1 MYMNQV
7 EVLLEKIRINSVR
20 LADRHTKNHLYYK
33 GVSKYFEIPTIILS
47 VFSGSFSVGSDPFI
61 GQETISVITCSI
73 SMVITIL
80 TSIKLYMK
88 ITESSTEEKDLA
100 VQYKVLALDV
110 FKHLTLGKSEAEF
123 LNKSYATYLNLIE
136 NSNILN
142 PISKKDEL
150 LLIHSNMMSDGG
162 SINSDLTE
170 TSPPNIIIETNNIE

>member
-1 MYMNQV
+1 MNQV

-20 LADRHTKNHLYYK
+20 LADRHTKKHLYYK
-33 GVSKYFEIPTIILS
+33 GISSYFEIPTIILS

-61 GQETISVITCSI
+61 DQETISVITCSI
-73 SMVITIL
+73 SMIITIL

-88 ITESSTEEKDLA
+88 ITESSTEEKELA

-110 FKHLTLGKSEAEF
+110 FKHLTLGKSETEF
-123 LNKSYATYLNLIE
+123 LNKCYATYLNLIE

-150 LLIHSNMMSDGG
+150 LIIHTNLMTDCG

-170 TSPPNIIIETNNIE
+170 SSPNIIINTNNIEES